1 MILIIATLA
10 FFIVTALFIIDMNS
24 EQTITSEFS
33 SYLQPFSA
41 ETIVKHNY
49 LSKPEMVWGEIT
61 NLSDYNF
68 WFPGVLRILPVVS
81 SDRYVHKYSF
91 DKFELAPGALIR
103 LRPNTLSPLYQGRI
117 TSVEKNKKLSFE
129 VRFNPVHKEQIVFD
143 LEPIPEGTSVTCRRT
158 STGLFSW
165 MSIWGFS
172 NNKSKIL
179 DNLGYLIPEDEED
192 SLDLTDSA
200 AVAGPQYSRE
210 ATIARAVQAGL
221 DGNMD
226 VVNSIPDKPT
236 RGMAKAMLVQSK
248 RKGNVMP
255 DNLVKALSE
264 EPSDN
269 VDTPK
274 ADGAKKKDGPTPD
287 GLPSFSNQ
295 DDLISFVVNKALDGD
310 DEPINAINEKPTR
323 GKAKAL
329 LVKIKRGAIERP
341 AMPELSETPP
351 PSTQNKETP
360 KPEATTE
367 GEGTSEDKSEPET
380 ELIERLVTEGA
391 NGNMD
396 EINALENKVLRGKIK
411 AAIIK
416 MKRASS

>member
-1 MILIIATLA
+1 
-10 FFIVTALFIIDMNS
+10 MNS
-24 EQTITSEFS
+24 EQTITSDFS
-33 SYLQPFSA
+33 SYLNPFSA
-41 ETIVKHNY
+41 ETIVKHSY
-49 LSKPEMVWGEIT
+49 SSKPEMVWAEIT
-61 NLSDYNF
+61 NLADYNF
-68 WFPGVLRILPVVS
+68 WFPGILRILPVVNT
-81 SDRYVHKYSF
+81 DRYVHKYSF
-91 DKFELAPGALIR
+91 DKFQLAPGALLR
-103 LRPNTLSPLYQGRI
+103 LRPNTLSPMFQGRI
-117 TSVEKNKKLSFE
+117 TSVEPNKKLSIE
-129 VRFNPVHKEQIVFD
+129 MRFNPVHKETVVFD

-158 STGLFSW
+158 SKGLFSW

-179 DNLGYLIPEDEED
+179 DNLGYLIPEDEQD
-192 SLDLTDSA
+192 SSDKTDSA
-200 AVAGPQYSRE
+200 ADAGPQYSRE

-226 VVNSIPDKPT
+226 LVNSIPDKPT

-255 DNLVKALSE
+255 DHLVKALSE
-264 EPSDN
+264 EPSANIDK
-269 VDTPK
+269 PK
-274 ADGAKKKDGPTPD
+274 ADGEKKKDEPTPD
-287 GLPSFSNQ
+287 GLPSFSNP

-310 DEPINAINEKPTR
+310 DESINAINDKPTR

-341 AMPELSETPP
+341 AMPELSETP
-351 PSTQNKETP
+351 SSSAQNKETP
-360 KPEATTE
+360 QPEATTE
-367 GEGTSEDKSEPET
+367 AEDTREDKSEPES
-380 ELIERLVTEGA
+380 ELIERLVTAGI

-416 MKRASS
+416 AKRASS

>member
-1 MILIIATLA
+1 
-10 FFIVTALFIIDMNS
+10 MNS

-33 SYLQPFSA
+33 SYLNPFSA
-41 ETIVKHNY
+41 ETIVKHSY
-49 LSKPEMVWGEIT
+49 SSKPEKVWSEIT
-61 NLSDYNF
+61 NLADYNF
-68 WFPGVLRILPVVS
+68 WFPGVLRILPVVNT
-81 SDRYVHKYSF
+81 DRYVHKYSF
-91 DKFELAPGALIR
+91 DKFQLAPGALLR
-103 LRPNTLSPLYQGRI
+103 LRPNTLSPMFQGRI
-117 TSVEKNKKLSFE
+117 TSVEPNKKLSLE
-129 VRFNPVHKEQIVFD
+129 MRFNPVHKEMVVFD

-158 STGLFSW
+158 SRGPFSW

-179 DNLGYLIPEDEED
+179 DNLGYLIPEDEQD
-192 SLDLTDSA
+192 SSDQTDSA
-200 AVAGPQYSRE
+200 TDTGPQYSRG

-226 VVNSIPDKPT
+226 LVNSIPDKPT

-255 DNLVKALSE
+255 DHLVKALSE
-264 EPSDN
+264 EPSAN

-274 ADGAKKKDGPTPD
+274 ADGAKKKDEPTPD

-310 DEPINAINEKPTR
+310 DESINAINDKPTR

-341 AMPELSETPP
+341 AMPELSETP
-351 PSTQNKETP
+351 Q
-360 KPEATTE
+360 PEATTE
-367 GEGTSEDKSEPET
+367 AEVTSEDKSEPES
-380 ELIERLVTEGA
+380 ELIERLITAGI

-416 MKRASS
+416 AKRASS